1 MSGDAANAAD
11 ETGRTLLPDKA
22 TAAEQVEAAFGQLC
36 ELLLTVEDLD
46 RPAVGRWTV
55 GDVAAHVAAGACALQ
70 RIAAGEGSPYGSAT
84 VEGIAESNDRLK
96 AEIDPRDIQALVDRI
111 GLGAKALANAA
122 LAQDGDP
129 TVPHHAGLPVPVSA
143 VLGLAVGEALV
154 HGYDIAHATGRP
166 WRMPPAWAYTA
177 FRSFVPIVP
186 YFVDQDRVGDMRA
199 RFDVRMRGDGAP
211 RVVFDLADGE
221 LTIQLPEPGR
231 RADCYVSAEST
242 ALLLVMYGRIGP
254 SVPALTG
261 KVLAW
266 GRKPWLGFTLPT
278 LFRVP

>member
-1 MSGDAANAAD
+1 MSGDAVNAAD
-11 ETGRTLLPDKA
+11 ETRGALLPDKA
-22 TAAEQVEAAFGQLC
+22 TAAEQVEAAYGQFC
-36 ELLLTVEDLD
+36 ELLRTTEDMNL
-46 RPAVGRWTV
+46 PAVGQWSV
-55 GDVAAHVAAGACALQ
+55 GDVAAHVAAGASALPQ
-70 RIAAGEGSPYGSAT
+70 IAAGEGSPYRSAT

-96 AEIDPRDIQALVDRI
+96 AETDTRDIQALVDRI
-111 GLGAKALANAA
+111 RLGAKALTSAA
-122 LAQDGDP
+122 LAQHGDP
-129 TVPHHAGLPVPVSA
+129 TVPHHAGIPVPVSA

-154 HGYDIAHATGRP
+154 HGYDIAHANGRP
-166 WRMPPAWAYTA
+166 WRIPRAWAYTA

-254 SVPALTG
+254 AVPALTG

-278 LFRVP
+278 LFQVP